1 MKHLIAIVGPTA
13 IGKTSLS
20 IALAKHFGT
29 EIISADSR
37 QFFKEMT
44 IGTAKPLAEEM
55 DGVKHHFVDCISIED
70 KYTAGQFEKDA
81 LETIENIFKTN
92 DVAVLVG
99 GSGLYVN
106 AVLDGIDEI
115 PSDIKIREELNAKL
129 KEEGIRPLQLMLRDL
144 DHIHFRK
151 MDIRNPQRLIRALE
165 VCLVTGEPYS
175 QLRKNSAKER
185 DFNIIKIGL
194 TADRETIYDRINQ
207 RVDIM
212 VKEGLVEEVKNLVA
226 HKELNALQT
235 VGYRELF
242 DFFEGTK
249 TEEEA
254 VDKIKQNTR
263 NFAKRQLTWFK
274 RDLTTKWFDISE
286 KDAVEP
292 FVAKIISK

>member
-20 IALAKHFGT
+20 IELAKHFKT

-44 IGTAKPLAEEM
+44 IGTAKPLAKEM
-55 DGVKHHFVDCISIED
+55 DGVKHHFVDCISIDE

-81 LETIENIFKTN
+81 IETIENIFKTN

-106 AVLDGIDEI
+106 AVIDGIDEI

-129 KEEGIRPLQLMLRDL
+129 KEEGIRPLQLMLKDL
-144 DHIHFRK
+144 DHAHFRK

-175 QLRKNSAKER
+175 QLRKNKAKER

-194 TADRETIYDRINQ
+194 TAGREVIYDRINQ

-212 VKEGLVEEVKNLVA
+212 IEQGLIDEVKAL
-226 HKELNALQT
+226 HPKKELNALQT

-242 DFFEGTK
+242 DYFEDTK
-249 TEEEA
+249 TKEEA
-254 VDKIKQNTR
+254 IEKIKQNTR

-274 RDLTTKWFDISE
+274 RDEATKWFDITE
-286 KDAVEP
+286 KEGVLP
-292 FVAKIISK
+292 FIEKNIE

>member
-20 IALAKHFGT
+20 IELAKHFNT

-44 IGTAKPLAEEM
+44 IGTAKPFPKEM
-55 DGVKHHFVDCISIED
+55 DGVKHHYVDCISIEEQ
-70 KYTAGQFEKDA
+70 YTAGQFEKDA
-81 LETIENIFKTN
+81 LATIDEIFKKN
-92 DVAVLVG
+92 DVAILVG

-115 PSDIKIREELNAKL
+115 PSSIKIREELNTKL
-129 KEEGIRPLQLMLRDL
+129 KEEGIRPLQLMLKEL
-144 DHIHFRK
+144 DPAHFRK

-175 QLRKNSAKER
+175 QLRKGETKER
-185 DFNIIKIGL
+185 PFNIIKVGL
-194 TADRETIYDRINQ
+194 TADREIIYDRINQ

-212 VKEGLVEEVKNLVA
+212 ISEGLVEEVKSL
-226 HKELNALQT
+226 HPKKDFNALQT

-242 DFFEGTK
+242 DYFEDKKTK
-249 TEEEA
+249 EEA
-254 VDKIKQNTR
+254 IDKIKQNTR

-274 RDLTTKWFDISE
+274 RDETTKWFDITEQKGIISHL
-286 KDAVEP
+286 D
-292 FVAKIISK
+292 KIIS